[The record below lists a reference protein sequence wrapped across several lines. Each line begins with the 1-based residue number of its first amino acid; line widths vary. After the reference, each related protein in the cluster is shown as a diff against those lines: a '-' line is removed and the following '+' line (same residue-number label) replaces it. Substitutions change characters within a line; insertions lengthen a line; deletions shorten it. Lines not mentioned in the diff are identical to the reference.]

1 VSFAYPWVLPLGFA
15 ALALVASLI
24 LRADRARRVLLAAFG
39 EEAVLRRGSSLATPR
54 QTRTTAGLRVT
65 ALGLGLLA
73 LARPQV
79 GERESEMVRTG
90 RDVLLLLDLSR
101 SMGVSDMGG
110 GTRLAMAKRVA
121 WDVVSSYPT
130 DRVGLVVFGGSAF
143 LQMPFTSDRASLRLF
158 LDAASPDD
166 LGDPATDVSAAL
178 RTALSAFE
186 HEGEEGRRAVV
197 LVSDGESGEGDLE
210 SAIRALREGELPVF
224 AVGVGTTRGG
234 PVPADSTEAPER
246 HHRDYLGRVILSR
259 LEEDELRTVAAATGG
274 AYARW
279 NRAAE
284 MGSLVAAIGRVQPR
298 TLAARKTSER
308 ADRYQWP
315 LALMVAL
322 LLWAEL
328 SSRTPRL
335 SSRAQRG
342 IWPARARSLA
352 ALGMTVVVL
361 GMAVLTGSCSPAHRG
376 ERLYHQARY
385 PEAYGVFRRG
395 LERDSSARLAFGAG
409 AALYR
414 LERYDEAVAA
424 FRQAA
429 RAPELRQRSL
439 YNLGNAM
446 VRTAEERPGEPA
458 PLLDAVA
465 AYEEALH
472 LAPGDA
478 EARWNLEIALR
489 RLSDDRTSGGS
500 SGRGRNADYG
510 RGDNNVPGYEG
521 NPDAA
526 VGAMAGGGY
535 GSAEGESAEELTA
548 DEARRLL
555 EAVERQQ
562 LTAHEGRRSSRGPT
576 GDRDW

>member
-1 VSFAYPWVLPLGFA
+1 
-15 ALALVASLI
+15 
-24 LRADRARRVLLAAFG
+24 
-39 EEAVLRRGSSLATPR
+39 
-54 QTRTTAGLRVT
+54 
-65 ALGLGLLA
+65 
-73 LARPQV
+73 
-79 GERESEMVRTG
+79 MVRTG
-90 RDVLLLLDLSR
+90 RDLLLLLDLSR
-101 SMGVSDMGG
+101 SMGTSDTEGR
-110 GTRLAMAKRVA
+110 TRLATAKRLA
-121 WDVVSSYPT
+121 WAVVSAYPS

-158 LDAASPDD
+158 LDAASQDD

-178 RTALSAFE
+178 LAAASAFE
-186 HEGEEGRRAVV
+186 HEGEEGRRAVL
-197 LVSDGESGEGDLE
+197 LVSDGESGEGNLE
-210 SAIRALREGELPVF
+210 PAIEALREQELPVF
-224 AVGVGTTRGG
+224 AVGIGTGRGG
-234 PVPADSTEAPER
+234 PVPADSTEAR
-246 HHRDYLGRVILSR
+246 YHRDHLGRVIVSR
-259 LEEDELRTVAAATGG
+259 LEEDELRAIAAATGG

-279 NRAAE
+279 DRAE
-284 MGSLVAAIGRVQPR
+284 ELRTLVTALGRVQPR

-315 LALMVAL
+315 LGLMIVL
-322 LLWAEL
+322 LLLAEL
-328 SSRTPRL
+328 SSRAPSL

-342 IWPARARSLA
+342 ILPAQRRSLA
-352 ALGMTVVVL
+352 TLGMTVVVTL
-361 GMAVLTGSCSPAHRG
+361 LAGSCSPAHRG

-385 PEAYGVFRRG
+385 PEAYDVFRFG
-395 LERDSSARLAFGAG
+395 LERDSSARLAFDAG

-429 RAPELRQRSL
+429 RAADLRQQSL
-439 YNLGNAM
+439 YNLGNAL
-446 VRTAEERPGEPA
+446 VRAAEERPGEPA
-458 PLLDAVA
+458 PLLDAVG

-478 EARWNLEIALR
+478 EARWNLEVALR
-489 RLSDDRTSGGS
+489 RLGDDRTSGGS
-500 SGRGRNADYG
+500 SGQGRNADYG
-510 RGDNNVPGYEG
+510 RGDNHVPGYEG

>member
-1 VSFAYPWVLPLGFA
+1 VSFAYFWVLPLGFA
-15 ALALVASLI
+15 ALTLATWSLR
-24 LRADRARRVLLAAFG
+24 RAERARRWALATFG
-39 EEAVLRRGSSLATPR
+39 EEAVLRRGSSLATAR
-54 QTRTTAGLRVT
+54 QTGTTTALRVA

-73 LARPQV
+73 LARPQL
-79 GERESEMVRTG
+79 GERESEMVRRG

-101 SMGVSDMGG
+101 SMGVEDIEG
-110 GTRLAMAKRVA
+110 GTRLAAAKGLA
-121 WDVVSSYPT
+121 WDVVSAYPG

-178 RTALSAFE
+178 LTAVSAFE
-186 HEGEEGRRAVV
+186 HEGEEGRRAVL
-197 LVSDGESGEGDLE
+197 LVSDGESGEGNLE
-210 SAIRALREGELPVF
+210 SAIDALREEQLPVF

-234 PVPADSTEAPER
+234 PVPADSSEAPER
-246 HHRDYLGRVILSR
+246 YHRDHLGRVIVSR

-279 NRAAE
+279 DRDDE
-284 MGSLVAAIGRVQPR
+284 MRTLVATIGRVQPR
-298 TLAARKTSER
+298 TLAARKTREL

-315 LALMVAL
+315 LALMVVL
-322 LLWAEL
+322 LLWAEM
-328 SSRTPRL
+328 SP
-335 SSRAQRG
+335 RAQRG
-342 IWPARARSLA
+342 ISLGRAGSLA
-352 ALGMTVVVL
+352 TLGMTVL
-361 GMAVLTGSCSPAHRG
+361 AGSCSPVHRG

-385 PEAYGVFRRG
+385 PEAYDVFRRG
-395 LERDSSARLAFGAG
+395 LARDSSARLAFDAG

-429 RAPELRQRSL
+429 RTPELRQRSL
-439 YNLGNAM
+439 YNLGNAL
-446 VRTAEERPGEPA
+446 VRAAEERPGEPA

-465 AYEEALH
+465 AFEEALH
-472 LAPGDA
+472 LSPGDA

-489 RLSDDRTSGGS
+489 RLGDDRTSGGS

>member
-1 VSFAYPWVLPLGFA
+1 VSFAYPWVLPLGLA
-15 ALALVASLI
+15 ALTLVTWLVR
-24 LRADRARRVLLAAFG
+24 RAERARRVALAAFG
-39 EEAVLRRGSSLATPR
+39 DEAVLRRGSSLATPR
-54 QTRTTAGLRVT
+54 RIRTTAALRV
-65 ALGLGLLA
+65 AAVGLGMLA
-73 LARPQV
+73 LARPQL

-90 RDVLLLLDLSR
+90 RDLLLLLDLSR
-101 SMGVSDMGG
+101 SMGTSDTEGR
-110 GTRLAMAKRVA
+110 TRLATAKRLA
-121 WDVVSSYPT
+121 WAVVSAYPS

-158 LDAASPDD
+158 LDAASQDD

-178 RTALSAFE
+178 LAAASAFE
-186 HEGEEGRRAVV
+186 HEGEEGRRAVL
-197 LVSDGESGEGDLE
+197 LVSDGESGEGNLE
-210 SAIRALREGELPVF
+210 PAIEALREQELPVF
-224 AVGVGTTRGG
+224 AVGIGTGRGG
-234 PVPADSTEAPER
+234 PVPADSTEAR
-246 HHRDYLGRVILSR
+246 YHRDHLGRVIVSR
-259 LEEDELRTVAAATGG
+259 LEEDELRAIAAATGG

-279 NRAAE
+279 DRAE
-284 MGSLVAAIGRVQPR
+284 ELRTLVTALGRVQPR

-315 LALMVAL
+315 LGLMIVL
-322 LLWAEL
+322 LLLAEL
-328 SSRTPRL
+328 SSRAPSL

-342 IWPARARSLA
+342 ILPAQRRSLA
-352 ALGMTVVVL
+352 TLGMTVVVTL
-361 GMAVLTGSCSPAHRG
+361 LAGSCSPAHRG

-385 PEAYGVFRRG
+385 PEAYDVFRFG
-395 LERDSSARLAFGAG
+395 LERDSSARLAFDAG

-429 RAPELRQRSL
+429 RAADLRQQSL
-439 YNLGNAM
+439 YNLGNAL
-446 VRTAEERPGEPA
+446 VRAAEERPGEPA
-458 PLLDAVA
+458 PLLDAVG

-478 EARWNLEIALR
+478 EARWNLEVALR
-489 RLSDDRTSGGS
+489 RLGDDRTSGGS
-500 SGRGRNADYG
+500 SGQGRNADYG
-510 RGDNNVPGYEG
+510 RGDNHVPGYEG